1 MQILDDILHLIYPN
15 CCIGCERELAKSEKY
30 LCSICSSEISPT
42 NFHLYNEP
50 TEMDKLFWGRKEVH
64 QTYAH
69 LFFEKEKASQSVLFS
84 IKYKNNPD
92 LAVYFGE
99 KIGEILKTLSSFN
112 NVDAIFPVPLHP
124 KKLFIRG
131 YNQSQALAEGLNKS
145 FSIPVDKKAIV
156 RSVHSESQTKKS
168 RFQRWDNVGTIFS
181 VNKSVNKYKHVII
194 IDDVIT
200 TGSTVEAM
208 MNALHEVNPKLLIS
222 VVTLAIAK

>member
-1 MQILDDILHLIYPN
+1 MRILDDILHLIYPN
-15 CCIGCERELAKSEKY
+15 CCIGCDRELSKSEDY
-30 LCSICSSEISPT
+30 LCSICSTEISPT
-42 NFHLYNEP
+42 NFHLYTEP
-50 TEMDKLFWGRKEVH
+50 TEMDKLFWGRKKVH

-84 IKYKNNPD
+84 IKYQSNPD

-99 KIGEILKTLSSFN
+99 KIGQVIRTIPKFKD
-112 NVDAIFPVPLHP
+112 VDAILPVPLHP

-131 YNQSQALAEGLNKS
+131 YNQSLALAEGLHQS
-145 FSIPVDKKAIV
+145 FHAKVDEKAIV
-156 RSVHSESQTKKS
+156 RMVHSESQTKKS
-168 RFQRWDNVGTIFS
+168 RFQRWDNVGTIFK
-181 VNKSVNKYKHVII
+181 VNKSIEKYKHVLI

-208 MNALHEVNPKLLIS
+208 MNALHEKNPGLLIS

>member
-1 MQILDDILHLIYPN
+1 MRILDDILHLIYPN
-15 CCIGCERELAKSEKY
+15 CCIGCDRELSKSEDY
-30 LCSICSSEISPT
+30 LCSICSTEISPT
-42 NFHLYNEP
+42 NFHLYTEP
-50 TEMDKLFWGRKEVH
+50 TEMDKLFWGRKKVH

-84 IKYKNNPD
+84 IKYQSNPD

-99 KIGEILKTLSSFN
+99 KIGQVIRTVPKFKD
-112 NVDAIFPVPLHP
+112 VDAILPVPLHP

-131 YNQSQALAEGLNKS
+131 YNQSLALAEGLHQS
-145 FSIPVDKKAIV
+145 FPVKVDEKAIV

-168 RFQRWDNVGTIFS
+168 RFQRWDNVGTIFK
-181 VNKSVNKYKHVII
+181 VNKSIEKYKHVLI

-208 MNALHEVNPKLLIS
+208 MNALHEINPDLLIS